1 MIRPLA
7 VLLVAWVCG
16 LAPLARAERT
26 YCGYGRQ
33 SSLFLIDRTTRYSND
48 DQSVIVE
55 SLSAIV
61 EDLGPGDRIR
71 VATIGQHYSASRT
84 VFDEC
89 RPGCPVT
96 DNVLGDLATGCASLI
111 ATSDRRVFMRRLR
124 GAVTPLL
131 RTAED
136 APRSDITGTLAQAT
150 RFPSGGRAYAHVFI
164 YSDMLENSQALPWTA
179 FRDMPSDQALGVV
192 RHFNLAPLVA
202 NANIRIVGF
211 GRLHDSAR
219 SPLPAEL
226 DFRLRAFWQGYF
238 ALGRARSVSFEGVIA
253 PERR

>member
-1 MIRPLA
+1 MRLLA
-7 VLLVAWVCG
+7 SALLAAFCA
-16 LAPLARAERT
+16 LAPISPAHAGRD
-26 YCGYGRQ
+26 YCAYGRQ
-33 SSLFLIDRTTRYSND
+33 SSLFLIDRTTRYSGD
-48 DQSVIVE
+48 DQDVIVE

-84 VFDEC
+84 LFDEC
-89 RPGCPVT
+89 RPGCPIT
-96 DNVLGDLATGCASLI
+96 NNPLGDLATGCASLV
-111 ATSDRRVFMRRLR
+111 ATSDRRGFMRRLR
-124 GAVTPLL
+124 GAVRPLL
-131 RTAED
+131 RSAED
-136 APRSDITGTLAQAT
+136 APHSDITGTLAQAT

-179 FRDMPSDQALGVV
+179 FRNMGPDEALSVV
-192 RHFNLAPLVA
+192 NHFNLAPQVA

-226 DFRLRAFWQGYF
+226 DFRLRTFWQGYF

-253 PERR
+253 PD